1 MIRVA
6 LRYHPAAHGL
16 HPYSLN
22 FHEELSMRVSL
33 PALAL
38 AAALASPSFAGDT
51 QAGTTVTWG
60 LSSEL
65 TGQTGTKQ
73 YG

>member
-1 MIRVA
+1 MR
-6 LRYHPAAHGL
+6 
-16 HPYSLN
+16 
-22 FHEELSMRVSL
+22 LSI

-38 AAALASPSFAGDT
+38 FAALAAPAFAGDT
-51 QAGTTVTWG
+51 QAGTTVTWS

-65 TGQTGTKQ
+65 TGQTGTKK

>member
-1 MIRVA
+1 
-6 LRYHPAAHGL
+6 
-16 HPYSLN
+16 
-22 FHEELSMRVSL
+22 MRVQLS
-33 PALAL
+33 AVII
-38 AAALASPSFAGDT
+38 AAALTAPAFAGDT
-51 QAGTTVTWG
+51 QVGTMVTWG